1 MEWQVPATLKG
12 WICEIFI
19 CLSLPAGK
27 HASLE
32 LLLQQR
38 CCQLQSCPAI
48 FQGNRLYYAIPD
60 Q

>member
-1 MEWQVPATLKG
+1 MEWQAPATLKG

-19 CLSLPAGK
+19 RLSLPAGK

-38 CCQLQSCPAI
+38 CC
-48 FQGNRLYYAIPD
+48 
-60 Q
+60 